1 MSFAWPLALAAALL
15 LPALGA
21 VWWLTRR
28 RRRRNAVVIPS
39 VRAVRAAVST
49 QSRTRRWIPATLL
62 ALGIVAA
69 ALAVARPQT
78 TVDVATSEAT
88 IMLAIDVSSSMC
100 STDVE
105 PNRIEAAQ
113 EAAVEFVESQDE
125 SVAVGI
131 VAFSSSASLVSE
143 PTTDRDELIA
153 AIEALTTSRGTAI
166 GQSIL
171 TSIDAIAQID
181 PDVASTGVEV
191 EADDADADE
200 ESYAAETIVVLTDGS
215 NSSGVDPVTAA
226 EVAAERG
233 LRVYTIGFGTDEAS
247 AAVCNSTQVESGGM
261 AMGGGGGGPSLT
273 LDEDT
278 LQEVA
283 DLTGGEYFAAED
295 ASELTDVLT
304 GLDEVVAV
312 QQEQQDVGAWFA
324 GAAGVLVTAAVGLS
338 LWWSRPRSRTAT
350 ARRA

>member
-1 MSFAWPLALAAALL
+1 MSFAWPFALAALLL
-15 LPALGA
+15 LPALVA

-39 VRAVRAAVST
+39 VRAVRAAVAT
-49 QSRTRRWIPATLL
+49 QSRARRWVPASLL

-69 ALAVARPQT
+69 SAAVARPQT

-100 STDVE
+100 STDVD

-113 EAAVEFVESQDE
+113 EAAIEFVESQDE
-125 SVAVGI
+125 SVAIGI

-143 PTTDRDELIA
+143 PTTDRDELID
-153 AIEALTTSRGTAI
+153 AIGSLTTSRGTAI

-171 TSIDAIAQID
+171 TSIDAIAQVD
-181 PDVASTGVEV
+181 SDVASTGVEV
-191 EADDADADE
+191 TEDEDDSDDD
-200 ESYAAETIVVLTDGS
+200 SYAAETIVVLTDGT
-215 NSSGVDPVTAA
+215 NSAGVEPVTAA
-226 EVAAERG
+226 EEAAARG

-247 AAVCNSTQVESGGM
+247 PAVCDSSQVDSGDM
-261 AMGGGGGGPSLT
+261 AMSGGGGGPSQT
-273 LDEDT
+273 LDEAT

-295 ASELTDVLT
+295 ASELADVLT

-312 QQEQQDVGAWFA
+312 QQEQQDIGAWFA
-324 GAAGVLVTAAVGLS
+324 GAAGLLVTAAVGLS
-338 LWWSRPRSRTAT
+338 LWWSRSRV
-350 ARRA
+350 RV